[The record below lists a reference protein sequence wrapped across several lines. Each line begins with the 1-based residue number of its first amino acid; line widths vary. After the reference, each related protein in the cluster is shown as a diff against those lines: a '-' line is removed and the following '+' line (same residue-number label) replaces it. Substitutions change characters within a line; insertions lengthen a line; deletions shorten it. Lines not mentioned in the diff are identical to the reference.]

1 MDGNTRRENIY
12 ELLKSASKPISGT
25 KIAEKFGVSRQV
37 IVQDI
42 ALIRANNKNI
52 MSTNRGYILFKE
64 ENSKIT
70 KIFYVVHNDDD
81 IKDELYT
88 IIDNGGI
95 VLDVIVEHD
104 VYGMITVD
112 LYLKSRDDVDDF
124 CSKNRDSKCFP
135 LKTLTGNNHYHTI
148 EVKSEEDLLVI
159 EKKLKDKGYM
169 V

>member
-1 MDGNTRRENIY
+1 MDGNTRRKKIY
-12 ELLKSASKPISGT
+12 ELLKSTRKPISGT

-64 ENSKIT
+64 EESKIS
-70 KIFYVVHNDDD
+70 KIFYVSHRDED

-88 IIDNGGI
+88 IIDHGGI

-124 CSKNRDSKCFP
+124 CSKNKNSKCFP
-135 LKTLTGNNHYHTI
+135 LKTLTGNNHYHTV
-148 EVKSEEDLLVI
+148 EVENEENLQVI
-159 EKKLKDKGYM
+159 EDKLREKGYI